1 MAVSVDQLRALLLA
15 LPGVTEAP
23 CYGTPGFRVRGKLF
37 ARLWPDGETL
47 VLKMDI
53 ERREMLLETQP
64 DLFFLTDHYR
74 GHPYILLRLGAIE
87 LERFDYWIRESW
99 RMVAPKS
106 LVQTAN
112 DTATSRQG

>member
-1 MAVSVDQLRALLLA
+1 MGVSVDQLRASLLA
-15 LPGVTEAP
+15 LPGVTQAP

-53 ERREMLLETQP
+53 ERREMLLESEP

-74 GHPYILLRLGAIE
+74 GHPYILLRLGAIDP
-87 LERFDYWIRESW
+87 ERFDYWIGESW
-99 RMVAPKS
+99 RMVAPQS
-106 LVQTAN
+106 LLRPLSDPA
-112 DTATSRQG
+112 ARIF

>member
-1 MAVSVDQLRALLLA
+1 MAVSVDQLRASLLA

-47 VLKMDI
+47 VLKLDV
-53 ERREMLLETQP
+53 ERRDMLLEAKP

-74 GHPYILLRLGAIE
+74 GHPYILVRLGAIDP
-87 LERFDYWIRESW
+87 ERFDHWVRESW

-106 LVQTAN
+106 LAS
-112 DTATSRQG
+112 ALAAKS

>member
-1 MAVSVDQLRALLLA
+1 MGVSVDHLCASLLA
-15 LPGVTEAP
+15 LPGVTQAP

-47 VLKMDI
+47 VLKMDT

-74 GHPYILLRLGAIE
+74 SHPYILVRLGAIDS
-87 LERFDYWIRESW
+87 ERFDYWIRESW
-99 RMVAPKS
+99 RIVAPKS
-106 LVQTAN
+106 LASALAAKT
-112 DTATSRQG
+112 